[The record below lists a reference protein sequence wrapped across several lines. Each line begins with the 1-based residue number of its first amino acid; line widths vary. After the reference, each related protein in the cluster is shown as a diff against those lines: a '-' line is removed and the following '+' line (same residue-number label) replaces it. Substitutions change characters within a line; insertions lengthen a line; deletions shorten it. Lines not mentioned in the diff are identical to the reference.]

1 MPADSPFLQVRDFYL
16 TRYRPLYDH
25 FVTNGEVPQE
35 LHAEV
40 AAAFDHLFRIA
51 ADGEAS
57 LHGKE
62 ASKVIA
68 HIKRAT
74 FDAFK
79 VLFKREIREQYDR
92 FHTTAYSEVDNGE
105 FLAEVHT
112 AWVEASSIAKEVRR
126 LETASG
132 DINTESW
139 HAAFDKWNEILPY
152 AKRFSEWAASKKVAR
167 AAARNKRG
175 VVLGVLWSIGLTVFG
190 AVPGVVL
197 PKIFKC
203 LSTTT

>member
-1 MPADSPFLQVRDFYL
+1 MPSDTPFLQVRDFYL

-40 AAAFDHLFRIA
+40 AAAFDHLFRFSSG
-51 ADGEAS
+51 GETS
-57 LHGKE
+57 LCGTD

-92 FHTTAYSEVDNGE
+92 LHTTAYADVDNGE
-105 FLAEVHT
+105 FLSEVHA
-112 AWVEASSIAKEVRR
+112 AWIESSKIAKEARR

-139 HAAFDKWNEILPY
+139 HAAFDKWNEIVPY
-152 AKRFSEWAASKKVAR
+152 AQKFSEWAASKKVAR
-167 AAARNKRG
+167 AAARSKRG
-175 VVLGVLWSIGLTVFG
+175 VVLGVLWSIGLTVLG
-190 AVPGVVL
+190 AVLGVVL
-197 PKIFKC
+197 SKVFK
-203 LSTTT
+203 

>member
-1 MPADSPFLQVRDFYL
+1 MPAESPFLLVRDFYL

-40 AAAFDHLFRIA
+40 AAAFDHLFRCSS
-51 ADGEAS
+51 DGEAS

-79 VLFKREIREQYDR
+79 VLFKREIREQYDNL
-92 FHTTAYSEVDNGE
+92 HTAAYADVDNGE
-105 FLAEVHT
+105 FLSEVHV
-112 AWVEASSIAKEVRR
+112 AWVEACRIAKEARR
-126 LETASG
+126 LETSSG

-139 HAAFDKWNEILPY
+139 HAAFDKWNEIVPY
-152 AKRFSEWAASKKVAR
+152 AKKFSDWAASKKVAH
-167 AAARNKRG
+167 AAARGRRMLFLKI
-175 VVLGVLWSIGLTVFG
+175 LWNVGLTVLG
-190 AVPGVVL
+190 AILGVVFSR
-197 PKIFKC
+197 IFN
-203 LSTTT
+203 

>member
-1 MPADSPFLQVRDFYL
+1 MPSDSPFLQVRDFYL

-40 AAAFDHLFRIA
+40 AAAFDHLFRRA
-51 ADGEAS
+51 RDGEVS

-79 VLFKREIREQYDR
+79 IMLKREIREQYDKL
-92 FHTTAYSEVDNGE
+92 HTTAYSDVDNGD
-105 FLAEVHT
+105 FLVEVHT
-112 AWVEASSIAKEVRR
+112 GCSHHFSRR
-126 LETASG
+126 KNSR
-132 DINTESW
+132 
-139 HAAFDKWNEILPY
+139 H
-152 AKRFSEWAASKKVAR
+152 
-167 AAARNKRG
+167 
-175 VVLGVLWSIGLTVFG
+175 
-190 AVPGVVL
+190 
-197 PKIFKC
+197 
-203 LSTTT
+203 

>member
-40 AAAFDHLFRIA
+40 AAAFDHLFRMA
-51 ADGEAS
+51 RDGESS

-79 VLFKREIREQYDR
+79 VMFKREIREQYDKL
-92 FHTTAYSEVDNGE
+92 HTTAYSDVDNGD
-105 FLAEVHT
+105 FLVEVHT
-112 AWVEASSIAKEVRR
+112 AWVEVSAIAKEARR

-139 HAAFDKWNEILPY
+139 HAAFDKWNEIVPY
-152 AKRFSEWAASKKVAR
+152 AKKFSDWASSRKVAR
-167 AAARNKRG
+167 AAAKNRRG
-175 VVLGVLWSIGLTVFG
+175 VVWSVGWSLGMTVFG
-190 AVPGVVL
+190 AILGVVL
-197 PKIFKC
+197 SKFFG
-203 LSTTT
+203 

>member
-16 TRYRPLYDH
+16 NRYRPIYDH

-51 ADGEAS
+51 PDGEAS
-57 LHGKE
+57 LRARE
-62 ASKVIA
+62 SSRVIA
-68 HIKRAT
+68 HVKRAT

-79 VLFKREIREQYDR
+79 VLFKREIREQYDKL
-92 FHTTAYSEVDNGE
+92 HSLIYADVDNGE
-105 FLAEVHT
+105 FLVKVQR
-112 AWVEASSIAKEVRR
+112 AWMEASAIAKEARR

-139 HAAFDKWNEILPY
+139 NAAFDKWNELFSY
-152 AKRFSEWAASKKVAR
+152 ADKFSKWASSKKVAR
-167 AAARNKRG
+167 AAAKSKRG
-175 VVLGVLWSIGLTVFG
+175 RILNIVWSIGLTVFG
-190 AVPGVVL
+190 AVLGVVL
-197 PKIFKC
+197 SKV
-203 LSTTT
+203 L

>member
-1 MPADSPFLQVRDFYL
+1 MPSDSPFLQVRDFYL

-51 ADGEAS
+51 PDGETS

-62 ASKVIA
+62 ALKVIA

-79 VLFKREIREQYDR
+79 VLFKREIREQYDML
-92 FHTTAYSEVDNGE
+92 HAMAYADVDNGE
-105 FLAEVHT
+105 FLADVHT
-112 AWVEASSIAKEVRR
+112 AWVEASAIAREARR

-139 HAAFDKWNEILPY
+139 HAAFDKWNEIVPY
-152 AKRFSEWAASKKVAR
+152 AQKFSEWAASKKVAR
-167 AAARNKRG
+167 AAAKSRRG
-175 VVLGVLWSIGLTVFG
+175 VALGVLWSIGLTVFG
-190 AVPGVVL
+190 AVLGVVL
-197 PKIFKC
+197 SKVFQ
-203 LSTTT
+203 

>member
-1 MPADSPFLQVRDFYL
+1 MSAESPFLQVRDFYL

-40 AAAFDHLFRIA
+40 AAAFDHLFRCSS
-51 ADGEAS
+51 DGEVS
-57 LHGKE
+57 LRGKE
-62 ASKVIA
+62 ALKVIA

-79 VLFKREIREQYDR
+79 VLFKREIREQYDKL
-92 FHTTAYSEVDNGE
+92 HTTAYADVDNGE
-105 FLAEVHT
+105 FLAEVHS
-112 AWVEASSIAKEVRR
+112 AWVEACAIAKEARR

-139 HAAFDKWNEILPY
+139 HAAFDKWNEIVPY
-152 AKRFSEWAASKKVAR
+152 AKKFSEWAASKKVAR
-167 AAARNKRG
+167 AAAKSRRMLVINILWNVGLTVLGAILG
-175 VVLGVLWSIGLTVFG
+175 VVLSKVIG
-190 AVPGVVL
+190 
-197 PKIFKC
+197 
-203 LSTTT
+203 

>member
-1 MPADSPFLQVRDFYL
+1 MPSDSPFAQVREFYL

-40 AAAFDHLFRIA
+40 AAAFDHLFRFA
-51 ADGEAS
+51 PDGESS
-57 LHGKE
+57 LHGTE
-62 ASKVIA
+62 ASKVVA

-92 FHTTAYSEVDNGE
+92 LHTTAYADVDNGE

-112 AWVEASSIAKEVRR
+112 AWVEASAIAREARR

-132 DINTESW
+132 DINTEGW
-139 HAAFDKWNEILPY
+139 HAAFDKWNEIVPY
-152 AKRFSEWAASKKVAR
+152 AEKFSAWASSKKVAR
-167 AAARNKRG
+167 AAAKRMRG
-175 VVLGVLWSIGLTVFG
+175 VVLGVLWNVGLATFS
-190 AVPGVVL
+190 AVVGWIL
-197 PKIFKC
+197 SKI
-203 LSTTT
+203 L

>member
-1 MPADSPFLQVRDFYL
+1 MSADSPFLQVREFYL

-40 AAAFDHLFRIA
+40 AAAFDHLFRIVSDDA
-51 ADGEAS
+51 MS

-79 VLFKREIREQYDR
+79 VLFKREIREQYDKL
-92 FHTTAYSEVDNGE
+92 HTPVYADVDNGE
-105 FLAEVHT
+105 FLAEVHA
-112 AWVEASSIAKEVRR
+112 AWVEASTIAKEARR
-126 LETASG
+126 LETSSG

-139 HAAFDKWNEILPY
+139 HAAFDKWNEIIPY
-152 AKRFSEWAASKKVAR
+152 TKKFSDWASSKKVAH
-167 AAARNKRG
+167 AAAKSRCYS
-175 VVLGVLWSIGLTVFG
+175 VWSIVWNVGLAVFG
-190 AVPGVVL
+190 AVVGWVL
-197 PKIFKC
+197 SK
-203 LSTTT
+203 LW